1 MFKKK
6 QIPISRLI
14 FLAATALI
22 LIAIGFMI
30 VTSREPVQKNGWVIA
45 TNVLNILFFLVQLL
59 RAIYYHPFSLDMMF
73 WVFHL
78 FFFGYAPLLQ
88 HLVARYNWGADPT
101 YAEVVGTNLIILLWS
116 VLYVLIRDRAVIAK
130 TSLGIYV
137 KTKCAPI
144 KESWMNFY
152 QKTPLYKATSSHKCS
167 NGKAHLLKKLQKY
180 QRGNMKSIFMN
191 TLMVVAILFA
201 GLDLLVNGFAAQ
213 LTRASSEASLGG
225 SSFDLIFTHG
235 VNNTLLF
242 ITSLHIFDSFKNRKL
257 NIQTIVVSLCF
268 LIACF
273 PTGLS
278 RNMMAAFYAG
288 LLIVLF
294 KQTKKGRWFS
304 WAVIG
309 GLALAYPLLE
319 IFRYAATLS
328 SGNFWSTL
336 TYIFRSTYLVGHY
349 DAFSMLTTIFDYVRE
364 FGITWGGQLLGAL
377 LFFVPRAIWPG
388 KPSGSGHT
396 AINALG
402 QYDFS
407 NVSAPLLA
415 EGYINFGFLGIILFA
430 IALGVI
436 VQKLDRSYWSATD
449 QDFRLIDFL
458 YPHLIFM
465 FFFMLRGD
473 LLSSGAYVIAQCV
486 IGTILFKL
494 YRLSIHLSKDS

>member
-6 QIPISRLI
+6 PIPISRLI
-14 FLAATALI
+14 FLAVTALM
-22 LIAIGFMI
+22 LIAVGLMI
-30 VTSREPVQKNGWVIA
+30 VTSREPVQKNIWVIA
-45 TNVLNILFFLVQLL
+45 TNVLNVLFFLVQLL

-88 HLVARYNWGADPT
+88 HLVNKYNWGADPT
-101 YAEVVGTNLIILLWS
+101 YAEVVGTNLIILLWA

-130 TSLGIYV
+130 TPLGVYI
-137 KTKCAPI
+137 KNKCAPI
-144 KESWMNFY
+144 KDLWLTFY
-152 QKTPLYKATSSHKCS
+152 QKTPLYRVVSSHKPS
-167 NGKAHLLKKLQKY
+167 KYKANLQQKLQKY
-180 QRGNMKSIFMN
+180 RRKNMKTVFMN
-191 TLMVVAILFA
+191 ALMVIAILFA
-201 GLDLLVNGFAAQ
+201 GLDLLINGFAAQ

-225 SSFDLIFTHG
+225 SAFDLIFTHG
-235 VNNTLLF
+235 INNSLLF
-242 ITSLHIFDSFKNRKL
+242 ITSLHIFDCFKNRKL
-257 NIQTIVVSLCF
+257 NFQAIVVSLCF

-288 LLIVLF
+288 LLIILF

-309 GLALAYPLLE
+309 GLTLAYPFLE
-319 IFRYAATLS
+319 IFRYAATLT

-349 DAFSMLTTIFDYVRE
+349 DAFSMVTTIFDYVRE
-364 FGITWGGQLLGAL
+364 FGITWGIQLLGTL
-377 LFFVPRAIWPG
+377 LFFIPRAIWPG
-388 KPSGSGHT
+388 KPLGSGHT

-415 EGYINFGFLGIILFA
+415 EGYINFGFLGILLFA
-430 IALGVI
+430 IALGAI
-436 VQKLDRSYWSATD
+436 VQKLDRCYWATSD

-473 LLSSGAYVIAQCV
+473 LLSSGAYVIAQCI
-486 IGTILFKL
+486 IGTILFKF
-494 YRLSIHLSKDS
+494 YRLAVFLSEND